1 MAIEMRLDLKL
12 AQKLVMTPQ
21 LQQAIKLLQ
30 LSRLEMS
37 QVVYQEMLENPV
49 LEDANLEADSD
60 EPDVKTDDERVEVE
74 EERAVDLFD
83 LKWESYLDGED
94 YSGDVAYF
102 PEEDERPSYEQTLSS
117 KVSLSEHLAWQL
129 RLVTTT
135 DLENK
140 LGQIIIGNIDE
151 DGYLRDVTLEEIAA
165 AAQASPEQAETA
177 LRLVQDLDPPGVA
190 ARDLRECLLIQARQL
205 GLTGTIVEEIIR
217 AHMEDLEKKRYSLIA
232 KALKVTIR
240 DVQLAANAIEA
251 LEPKPG
257 RPFTSAQVQYIVPDV
272 YVVKKD
278 GSYVILL
285 NDEGMPRLR
294 VSPFYRNLMM
304 QGGDEATKDYIDMKL
319 RSAQWLIKSIEQRNK
334 TIYRVAESIVVR
346 QKEFLDKGIDYIKPM
361 ILKDVAEDIGMH
373 ESTISRVTTSKYIH
387 TPQGMYELKYF
398 FSGSIA
404 SINGDDLSSITVRN
418 LIHKTIS
425 EEDPKNPLNDRQI
438 VNILKSKN
446 IDIARRTVAKYRGEL
461 KVPPA
466 SARKK
471 PY

>member
-49 LEDANLEADSD
+49 LEDANLEADQED
-60 EPDVKTDDERVEVE
+60 AEVKTDDDRVAGE

-83 LKWESYLDGED
+83 LKWDSYMDGDD

-102 PEEDERPSYEQTLSS
+102 PEDDEKPSYEQTLSS
-117 KVSLSEHLAWQL
+117 KIGLSEHLAWQL

-151 DGYLRDVTLEEIAA
+151 DGYLRDVTLEELAA
-165 AAQASPEQAETA
+165 AADATVEQAEAA

-205 GLTGTIVEEIIR
+205 GLTGTIVEEIIHD
-217 AHMEDLEKKRYSLIA
+217 HMEDLEKKRYSVIA
-232 KALKVTIR
+232 KALKVTIK

-257 RPFTSAQVQYIVPDV
+257 RPFASSQVQYIVPDV

-294 VSPFYRNLMM
+294 VSPFYKNLMT
-304 QGGDEATKDYIDMKL
+304 QGGDEATKDYIETKL

-346 QKEFLDKGIDYIKPM
+346 QKDFLDKGIDYLKPM

-373 ESTISRVTTSKYIH
+373 ESTISRVTTSKYVH

-404 SINGDDLSSITVRN
+404 SISGDDLSSITVRN
-418 LIHKTIS
+418 LIHKTIN

-461 KVPPA
+461 KMPPA

>member
-49 LEDANLEADSD
+49 LEDANLEADQED
-60 EPDVKTDDERVEVE
+60 ADVKTDDDRVEGE

-83 LKWESYLDGED
+83 LKWDSYMDGDD

-102 PEEDERPSYEQTLSS
+102 PEDDEKPSYEQTLSS
-117 KVSLSEHLAWQL
+117 KIGLSEHLAWQL

-151 DGYLRDVTLEEIAA
+151 DGYLRDVTLEEVAA
-165 AAQASPEQAETA
+165 AAEATVEQAEAA

-205 GLTGTIVEEIIR
+205 GLTGTIVEEIIHD
-217 AHMEDLEKKRYSLIA
+217 HMEDLEKKRYSLIA
-232 KALKVTIR
+232 KALKVTIK

-257 RPFTSAQVQYIVPDV
+257 RPFASSQVQYIVPDV

-294 VSPFYRNLMM
+294 VSPFYKNLMT
-304 QGGDEATKDYIDMKL
+304 QGGDEATKDYIETKL

-346 QKEFLDKGIDYIKPM
+346 QKDFLDKGIDYLKPM

-373 ESTISRVTTSKYIH
+373 ESTISRVTTSKYVH

-404 SINGDDLSSITVRN
+404 SISGDDLSSITVRN
-418 LIHKTIS
+418 LIHKTIN

-461 KVPPA
+461 KMPPA